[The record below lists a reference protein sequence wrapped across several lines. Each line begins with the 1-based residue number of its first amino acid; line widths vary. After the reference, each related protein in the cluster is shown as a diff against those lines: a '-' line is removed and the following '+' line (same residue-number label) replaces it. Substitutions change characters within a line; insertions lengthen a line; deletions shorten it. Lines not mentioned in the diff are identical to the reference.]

1 MLLSPPLLALLAAL
15 WIGFAFLA
23 RAAASGPRDDL
34 LSGSIL
40 LLLRVYFSL
49 MNRPRYEGLEH
60 LREGEAIVLDKGLP
74 LIVVAN
80 HTAGIDPLLI
90 QNATSRIEPRWMMAA
105 DMQLSALEPVW
116 RWARIISVARTEGD
130 AASAREALR
139 HLAGGGVLGIFPEG
153 GIERPPRE
161 LLPFLPGVGLLI
173 RRSGAAVL
181 PVVIEGTPQVDP
193 AFASFWHT
201 SQPRVRFM
209 PIQRYADTQL
219 RPAEILNDLQGRYR
233 DWTGWPQNEHRTDGV
248 GAPRVREQAS
258 A

>member
-1 MLLSPPLLALLAAL
+1 VQPSSFLLAALAAL
-15 WIGFAFLA
+15 WIAFAFLA

-34 LSGSIL
+34 LSGSL
-40 LLLRVYFSL
+40 LLLIRVYFAI

-60 LREGEAIVLDKGLP
+60 LREGESLVLRDGLP
-74 LIVVAN
+74 LIIVSN
-80 HTAGIDPLLI
+80 HTAGLDPLLI

-105 DMQLSALEPVW
+105 DMQVPALDAFW

-201 SQPRVRFM
+201 GRPRVRFM
-209 PIQRYADTQL
+209 PIQRYADTPL
-219 RPAEILNDLQGRYR
+219 RPAEILSHLQGRYQA
-233 DWTGWPQNEHRTDGV
+233 WTGWPINEHRTDGV
-248 GAPRVREQAS
+248 GAARVREQAS